1 MSPRSPLDLQEGGC
15 TTSDFC
21 SSGPALLGSDRPV
34 SPIGNMCVSAVLF
47 LLVQS
52 IILPLV
58 IIPVFCALAPKANT
72 EFSPLGIRRQGQS
85 ERKSVRIP
93 SSIWVAQIRAWE
105 VVITFPLIVA
115 DSKNHTFFKANI
127 AHAHRAGHCC
137 PLDSALF
144 QTNLLPCEPS
154 PETGIVFSRGL
165 EFQSVRRVG
174 KWPQSP
180 Q

>member
-1 MSPRSPLDLQEGGC
+1 M
-15 TTSDFC
+15 
-21 SSGPALLGSDRPV
+21 
-34 SPIGNMCVSAVLF
+34 
-47 LLVQS
+47 
-52 IILPLV
+52 
-58 IIPVFCALAPKANT
+58 
-72 EFSPLGIRRQGQS
+72 
-85 ERKSVRIP
+85 
-93 SSIWVAQIRAWE
+93 
-105 VVITFPLIVA
+105 TFPLIVA

-174 KWPQSP
+174 EWPQSP
-180 Q
+180 QRSQGQHQRIFIKERTSEVTNSGKGQSKGIGKNDTLLTWVWRARSGN